1 MKLINF
7 RLLLKTSVAII
18 GICTGSLY
26 AYADTSNPAPTTPT
40 VNKNATPT
48 APLLMEGKHSL
59 YQRIITRPGGG
70 ISPEPSSENSKP
82 LEGFKVFYVYQR
94 HKDAQGKEDWIQVGH
109 DAQGH
114 ISGWIPADKAITWAH
129 TMVGAFTNPA
139 GRERSLFLKTEQ
151 DEKQLITDPN
161 LAQKAKELTQ
171 QALAGNS
178 QEVIAMEPANY
189 VDITKN
195 FYLLPILDAQQIER
209 PSGPPLRLL
218 HVISAPAQTGS
229 NQVNASPANLRNFK
243 ASLVFVMDTTVSM
256 EPYIEQTQ
264 QAIKSI
270 VSRIQNTAVKDNFRF
285 GLVAYRDSLKDNP
298 GLEYETKVYAKPDFS
313 KPLDAIND
321 SIASVHDAKV
331 SSKSFDEDAIAG
343 IKTALDDIDWD
354 QSAGRYLIL
363 VTDAGARG
371 ADHPNSITKLGIEEI
386 RQLAEAKGVAVFV
399 VHLLTPAGAK
409 NNDHQKAEKQYR
421 ELSKYGT
428 AGSLYF
434 PVKGGTPEAFAGVIQ
449 SISTSL
455 LQQVSNTTGRPVA
468 GLTPETKD
476 AKEQAMEKQLQVVSE
491 AMKLAYVGKEEK
503 TTVPDVVSSYT
514 TDRDISNPMK
524 KSIEVRVLLTRNQLS
539 DLAQA
544 LQIILKTGLAGRTEP
559 QTFFT
564 QLRSAF
570 AAAARDPSKIADSQ
584 QIGGMLGEYLQ
595 GLPYKSDIMN
605 ISEKDWLAMGAI
617 AQRTILNN
625 VESRL
630 RLYQEYQS
638 HPDLWV
644 NLSGN
649 TDPGEAVFPVPLEAL
664 P

>member
-1 MKLINF
+1 MSFNNF
-7 RLLLKTSVAII
+7 KSLLKVSVSVFGLIAG
-18 GICTGSLY
+18 GIV
-26 AYADTSNPAPTTPT
+26 AYAQSSEPTPLS
-40 VNKNATPT
+40 PT
-48 APLLMEGKHSL
+48 AKNNTTSKTPLLIEGKHSL
-59 YQRIITRPGGG
+59 YQRIITRPGGI
-70 ISPEPSSENSKP
+70 ISPEPSQENSKP

-94 HKDAQGKEDWIQVGH
+94 HKDDQGKEDWIQVGT
-109 DAQGH
+109 DLQGH
-114 ISGWIPADKAITWAH
+114 IAGWIPVDKSINWSH
-129 TMVGAFTNPA
+129 TLVGAFTNPA

-151 DEKQLITDPN
+151 DEKQLITDPDT
-161 LAQKAKELTQ
+161 AQKAKELTQ
-171 QALAGNS
+171 AALSGNS
-178 QEVIAMEPANY
+178 DKVVAMEPTNY

-218 HVISAPAQTGS
+218 HVISAPTQTGGS
-229 NQVNASPANLRNFK
+229 QVNASPANLRNFK
-243 ASLVFVMDTTVSM
+243 ANLVFVMDTTISM
-256 EPYIEQTQ
+256 EPYIEETQ
-264 QAIKSI
+264 KAVKSI

-285 GLVAYRDSLKDNP
+285 GLVAYRDSLNDNP
-298 GLEYETKVYAKPDFS
+298 DLEYETKVFAKPDFS
-313 KPLDAIND
+313 KPIDVIND
-321 SIASVHDAKV
+321 SISIVHDASV
-331 SSKSFDEDAIAG
+331 SSKSYDEDPIAG
-343 IKTALDDIDWD
+343 IKTALDEIDWD
-354 QSAGRYLIL
+354 QAAGRYIIL

-386 RQLAEAKGVAVFV
+386 HQLAESKGVAVFV
-399 VHLLTPAGAK
+399 VHLLTPSGQK
-409 NNDHQKAEKQYR
+409 NNNHSKAEKQYR
-421 ELSKYGT
+421 ALSKYGT

-434 PVKGGTPEAFAGVIQ
+434 PVKGGTPEAFAEVIQ
-449 SISTSL
+449 TLSTSL

-468 GLTPETKD
+468 GLNPDTKN
-476 AKEQAMEKQLQVVSE
+476 AKQQAIQKQLQVVSQ

-503 TTVPDVVSSYT
+503 TSVPDVVSSYT
-514 TDRDISNPMK
+514 TDRDLTNPIK
-524 KSIEVRVLLTRNQLS
+524 KSVEVRVLLTRNQLS

-570 AAAARDPSKIADSQ
+570 AAAARDPSKIAQSQ

-630 RLYQEYQS
+630 RLYQEYQA

-644 NLSGN
+644 NLNGSN
-649 TDPGEAVFPVPLEAL
+649 DPGEAVYPVPLEAL

>member
-1 MKLINF
+1 MKLTHF
-7 RLLLKTSVAII
+7 RLLLQTSVAII
-18 GICTGSLY
+18 GVFAGSLY
-26 AYADTSNPAPTTPT
+26 VYAETPDTKPISPTLNKDAAPT
-40 VNKNATPT
+40 V
-48 APLLMEGKHSL
+48 PLLMEGKHTL
-59 YQRIITRPGGG
+59 YQRVISRPGGI
-70 ISPEPSSENSKP
+70 ISPEPSQENSKP

-109 DAQGH
+109 DIRGH
-114 ISGWIPADKAITWAH
+114 VAGWIPADKSVNWSH
-129 TMVGAFTNPA
+129 TLVGAFTNPA

-151 DEKQLITDPN
+151 DEKELITDPN
-161 LAQKAKELTQ
+161 LSQKSKELTQ
-171 QALAGNS
+171 AALGGNS
-178 QEVIAMEPANY
+178 DKVIAMEPTNY

-218 HVISAPAQTGS
+218 HVISAPSQPTGQT
-229 NQVNASPANLRNFK
+229 NASPANLRNFK
-243 ASLVFVMDTTVSM
+243 ASLVFVMDTTISM

-264 QAIKSI
+264 KAVKSI
-270 VSRIQNTAVKDNFRF
+270 VDRIQNTAVKDNFRF

-298 GLEYETKVYAKPDFS
+298 GLEYETKVYAKPDFD
-313 KPLDAIND
+313 KPIDIIND
-321 SIASVHDAKV
+321 SISIVHDAEV

-343 IKTALDDIDWD
+343 IKTALDEVDWN

-386 RQLAEAKGVAVFV
+386 RQLAESKGVAVFV
-399 VHLLTPAGAK
+399 VHLLTPAGQK
-409 NNDHQKAEKQYR
+409 NNDHKTAEKQYR
-421 ELSKYGT
+421 ALSKYGT

-434 PVKGGTPEAFAGVIQ
+434 PVKGGTPEAFAEVIQ
-449 SISTSL
+449 TLSTSL

-468 GLTPETKD
+468 GLNPDTNNPKQ
-476 AKEQAMEKQLQVVSE
+476 QAIQKQLQVVSQ

-503 TTVPDVVSSYT
+503 TSVPDVVSSYT
-514 TDRDISNPMK
+514 TDRDLSNPMK
-524 KSIEVRVLLTRNQLS
+524 KSVEVRVLLTRNQLS

-570 AAAARDPSKIADSQ
+570 AAAARDPSKIAQSE

-595 GLPYKSDIMN
+595 DLPYKSDIMN

-630 RLYQEYQS
+630 RLYQEYQA

-649 TDPGEAVFPVPLEAL
+649 NDPGEAVFPVPLEAL

>member
-1 MKLINF
+1 MKLGHF
-7 RLLLKTSVAII
+7 RLLLQTSVAVM
-18 GICTGSLY
+18 GVFAGSLY
-26 AYADTSNPAPTTPT
+26 AVAEPSSSASISPTLNNNAAPT
-40 VNKNATPT
+40 V
-48 APLLMEGKHSL
+48 PLLMEGKHSL
-59 YQRIITRPGGG
+59 YQRVITRPGGV
-70 ISPEPSSENSKP
+70 ICPEPSSENSKP

-94 HKDAQGKEDWIQVGH
+94 HKDAQGKEDWIQVGL
-109 DAQGH
+109 DTQGH
-114 ISGWIPADKAITWAH
+114 IAGWIPADRSVNWAH
-129 TMVGAFTNPA
+129 TLVGAFTNPA

-151 DEKQLITDPN
+151 DEKELITDPN
-161 LAQKAKELTQ
+161 IAQKSKELTQ
-171 QALAGNS
+171 AALAGNS
-178 QEVIAMEPANY
+178 DKVVAIEPANY

-195 FYLLPILDAQQIER
+195 FYLLPILNAQQIER

-218 HVISAPAQTGS
+218 HVISAPSHSG

-243 ASLVFVMDTTVSM
+243 ASLVFVMDTTISM
-256 EPYIEQTQ
+256 EPYIEETQ
-264 QAIKSI
+264 KAVKSI

-298 GLEYETKVYAKPDFS
+298 ELEYETKVYAKPDFS
-313 KPLDAIND
+313 KPIDVIND
-321 SIASVHDAKV
+321 SISIVHDAKV

-343 IKTALDDIDWD
+343 IKTALDEVDWN

-386 RQLAEAKGVAVFV
+386 RQLAESKGVAVFV
-399 VHLLTPAGAK
+399 VHLLTPSGQK

-421 ELSKYGT
+421 ALSKYGT
-428 AGSLYF
+428 VGSLYF
-434 PVKGGTPEAFAGVIQ
+434 PVKGGTPEAFAEVIENL
-449 SISTSL
+449 STSL

-468 GLTPETKD
+468 GLNPEGKD
-476 AKEQAMEKQLQVVSE
+476 AKQQAMQKQLQVVSE

-503 TTVPDVVSSYT
+503 TSVPDVVSSYT
-514 TDRDISNPMK
+514 TDRDLSNPMK
-524 KSIEVRVLLTRNQLS
+524 KSVEVRVLLTRNQLS

-570 AAAARDPSKIADSQ
+570 AAAARDPSKIAQSQ

-595 GLPYKSDIMN
+595 DLPYKSDIMN

-630 RLYQEYQS
+630 RLYQEYQA

-649 TDPGEAVFPVPLEAL
+649 NDPGEAVFPVPLEAL

>member
-1 MKLINF
+1 MSLNNF
-7 RLLLKTSVAII
+7 RSLLKISVPVLGLFA
-18 GICTGSLY
+18 GGGY
-26 AYADTSNPAPTTPT
+26 AYAESPEPTPLS
-40 VNKNATPT
+40 PT
-48 APLLMEGKHSL
+48 AKQDTAPKTPLLMEGKQSL
-59 YQRIITRPGGG
+59 YQRIITRPGGV
-70 ISPEPSSENSKP
+70 ISPEPSQENSKP

-94 HKDAQGKEDWIQVGH
+94 HKDDQGKEDWIQVGS
-109 DAQGH
+109 DMQGH
-114 ISGWIPADKAITWAH
+114 IAGWIPVDKSINWSH
-129 TMVGAFTNPA
+129 TLVGAFTNPA

-151 DEKQLITDPN
+151 DEKQLITDPDT
-161 LAQKAKELTQ
+161 AQKAKELTQ
-171 QALAGNS
+171 AALAGNS
-178 QEVIAMEPANY
+178 DKVVAMEPTNY

-243 ASLVFVMDTTVSM
+243 ANLVFVMDTTISM
-256 EPYIEQTQ
+256 EPYIEETQ
-264 QAIKSI
+264 KAVKSI

-285 GLVAYRDSLKDNP
+285 GLVAYRDSLKDNS

-313 KPLDAIND
+313 KPLDAINE

-343 IKTALDDIDWD
+343 IKTALDEVDWD
-354 QSAGRYLIL
+354 PAAGRYLVL

-399 VHLLTPAGAK
+399 VHLLTPSGQK
-409 NNDHQKAEKQYR
+409 NNNHQKAAKQYQA
-421 ELSKYGT
+421 LSKYGT

-434 PVKGGTPEAFAGVIQ
+434 AVKGGTPEAFAEVIQ
-449 SISTSL
+449 TLSTSL

-468 GLTPETKD
+468 GLNPEAKN
-476 AKEQAMEKQLQVVSE
+476 AKEKAMQKQLQVVSE

-503 TTVPDVVSSYT
+503 TAVPDVVSSYT
-514 TDRDISNPMK
+514 TDRDLTNPMK

-570 AAAARDPSKIADSQ
+570 AAAARDPSKIAKSQ
-584 QIGGMLGEYLQ
+584 QIGSMLGEYLQ

-617 AQRTILNN
+617 AQRTVLNN

-630 RLYQEYQS
+630 RLYQEYQA

-644 NLSGN
+644 NLSGSK
-649 TDPGEAVFPVPLEAL
+649 DPGEAVFPVPLEAL